1 MIRSGQAGRRDNRR
15 EFLQKLGAGAGAA
28 SIYPALAGASLQS
41 TPYPNLEELRA
52 AHQKQGKVPAIKAYR
67 MMEWEFHTPPEATF
81 DIDVEGAMRATR
93 DAGAQGVLLYTQGC
107 WGYSFYPS
115 DVGVRQPKLDYDL
128 FGKEVDLAHQMG
140 MSVTAYYCLQMN
152 NQLVLSHPDWG
163 WVNEKGEQQKYR
175 FYFMCL
181 DSPYRQYVLGMMHE
195 IFSRYKVEELF
206 LDVFGIQ
213 FAFYQH
219 SNWDPFCFCKHTEAA
234 WDKDHPGDSYRAG
247 FASGAGLEARYLWHQ
262 KRTMVDMLDEI
273 AAIVHQYQP
282 QTLISLN
289 GGPESFS
296 GEIMQRVGFLYN
308 EPVATTAGVALGAI
322 ISRGWARPNYQ
333 GGVFSQFGYMDTYP
347 GSIARVQADSLIVQN
362 SRTFFVGNAPVI
374 GGLDGIGYSKRWFEV
389 AKENWEDVRSVECL
403 LPGLGEPVY
412 SAAVLFSEATRY
424 AFDLERRPSEFR
436 LSTLGALEAVANSG
450 RPVESIP
457 EFRLTREVLDQFEL
471 LVLPETEVLSTPHA
485 ELIRQWVCRGGA
497 LIASFKC
504 GLLDEKNAP
513 RPDFALADVFGVQLV
528 SEEKKYAY
536 DGEGKPKKN
545 FIGTYL
551 EGSNSTFAKPLPPG
565 TVGLP
570 GSFLNMKL
578 TSAEEVMHYRLPVMI
593 EDLPKNKWFNW
604 GPPPPANG
612 NAGPAVAFHKFGKG
626 QALYIGAPI
635 FRAVNTKIDFAAMPK
650 LFWIQRWISAVIR
663 QLVPNPAAEIVPKP
677 FTEYFHGSFFF
688 DKSRKFILLQV
699 LNTVELLSKGEFQM
713 PVSAEARID
722 ARRLRVA
729 GARMV
734 WPESRDLRVRT
745 EAGNA
750 IVSLPEVKRYAAVYL
765 RLE

>member
-1 MIRSGQAGRRDNRR
+1 MIRKDQTGHKESRR
-15 EFLQKLGAGAGAA
+15 EFLQEIGAGAGAA
-28 SIYPALAGASLQS
+28 AIYPALVEASPQGV
-41 TPYPNLEELRA
+41 PYPDLAKLRE
-52 AHQKQGKVPAIKAYR
+52 AHQKHGMVPAIKAYR

-115 DVGVRQPKLDYDL
+115 HVGVRQPKLDYDL

-234 WDKDHPGDSYRAG
+234 WDRDHPGDPYRAG
-247 FASGAGLEARYLWHQ
+247 FATRAGLEARYLWHQ

-273 AAIVHQYQP
+273 TAIVRQYQP
-282 QTLISLN
+282 QTLISFN
-289 GGPESFS
+289 GGPESFPQ
-296 GEIMQRVGFLYN
+296 EIMQRASFLYN
-308 EPVATTAGVALGAI
+308 EPVATNSGIALGAI
-322 ISRGWARPNYQ
+322 ISRGWARPDYQ

-347 GSIARVQADSLIVQN
+347 ASIARVQADSLIVQN

-374 GGLDGIGYSKRWFEV
+374 GGLDGIGYSKRWFGV
-389 AKENWEDVRSVECL
+389 ARENWEDVRNVECL
-403 LPGLGEPVY
+403 LPGLGEPIY

-436 LSTLGALEAVANSG
+436 LSTLGALEALANSG
-450 RPVESIP
+450 RPMESIP

-471 LVLPETEVLSTPHA
+471 LVLPETEVLSTSHA
-485 ELIRQWVCRGGA
+485 ELIRQWVGRGGT

-504 GLLDEKNAP
+504 GLLDETNTS
-513 RPDFALADVFGVQLV
+513 RPDFALADVFGVQFMG
-528 SEEKKYAY
+528 EEKKYAY
-536 DGEGKPKKN
+536 DSAGKPKKN

-551 EGSNSTFAKPLPPG
+551 EGSSSALANPLPPG

-570 GSFLNMKL
+570 GSFLNIKL
-578 TSAEEVMHYRLPVMI
+578 TSAEEVMHYRLPVMV
-593 EDLPKNKWFNW
+593 EDLPKNEWFNW
-604 GPPPPANG
+604 GPPPPAKENS
-612 NAGPAVAFHKFGKG
+612 GPAVAYQKFGKG
-626 QALYIGAPI
+626 QSLYIGVPI
-635 FRAVNTKIDFAAMPK
+635 FRAVNTKIDFAAMTN
-650 LFWIQRWISAVIR
+650 LFWIQKWISTLIR
-663 QLVPNPAAEIVPKP
+663 QLVPSPAAEIVVTPH
-677 FTEYFHGSFFF
+677 TEYFHGSFFF
-688 DKSRKFILLQV
+688 DKSRKFILLQM
-699 LNTVELLSKGEFQM
+699 LNTIELLNKGEFQM
-713 PVSAEARID
+713 PVSAEARLD
-722 ARRLRVA
+722 ATRLRVT

-734 WPESRDLRVRT
+734 WPETRDLSVRT
-745 EAGNA
+745 DAGRT

-765 RLE
+765 RLG